1 MGPLAKRQCGFTLV
15 EVMVALVIVTGSM
28 VSLLSVVGNATDD
41 VIRTVRQRKLRY
53 LMQLQ
58 LGDIETRASME
69 SSEESDGLVYEE
81 GMRGD
86 FRDFAS
92 RDQPTEYDQY
102 EWRIPV
108 FRDEIVAGASGDDE
122 ELLEAGFVED
132 SQGRITGR
140 PVTRDAYRDAE
151 GGEEGEEIGPPPGQ
165 VKRVLIFSVRFV
177 GESVDDD
184 LEYAIMTY
192 LPYPGEEEQQQAGEG
207 AEGAGPGGLGGAAE
221 PTGPG
226 RGAGAGGS
234 SDIQG
239 GRR

>member
-1 MGPLAKRQCGFTLV
+1 MEPTVTRQHGFTLV

-69 SSEESDGLVYEE
+69 SSEESEGLVYEE

-92 RDQPTEYDQY
+92 RDQPNEYDQY

-108 FRDEIVAGASGDDE
+108 FRDEIVAGATGDDE

-140 PVTRDAYRDAE
+140 PVTRDAYREAE
-151 GGEEGEEIGPPPGQ
+151 GGEEEVGPPPGQ

-192 LPYPGEEEQQQAGEG
+192 LPYPGEEEQQQATEGGEG
-207 AEGAGPGGLGGAAE
+207 TGPGGLGAGTE
-221 PTGPG
+221 PTT
-226 RGAGAGGS
+226 RGQGSGGS
-234 SDIQG
+234 SDNPG

>member
-1 MGPLAKRQCGFTLV
+1 
-15 EVMVALVIVTGSM
+15 MVALVIVTGSM

-69 SSEESDGLVYEE
+69 SSEESEGLVYEE

-92 RDQPTEYDQY
+92 RDQPNEYDQY

-108 FRDEIVAGASGDDE
+108 FRDEIVAGATGDDE
-122 ELLEAGFVED
+122 DLLEAGFVED

-140 PVTRDAYRDAE
+140 PVTRDAYREVE
-151 GGEEGEEIGPPPGQ
+151 GGEEEVGPPPGQ

-192 LPYPGEEEQQQAGEG
+192 LPYPGEEEQQQAAEGGEG
-207 AEGAGPGGLGGAAE
+207 TGPGGLGGASE
-221 PTGPG
+221 PATGG
-226 RGAGAGGS
+226 RGSGSGGS
-234 SDIQG
+234 SDIPG

>member
-1 MGPLAKRQCGFTLV
+1 MGPTVTRQHGFTLV

-69 SSEESDGLVYEE
+69 SSEESEGLVYEE

-92 RDQPTEYDQY
+92 RDQPNEYDQY

-108 FRDEIVAGASGDDE
+108 FRDEIVAGATGDDE

-140 PVTRDAYRDAE
+140 PVTRDAYLEVE
-151 GGEEGEEIGPPPGQ
+151 GGEEEVGPPPGQ

-192 LPYPGEEEQQQAGEG
+192 LPYPGEEEQQQAVEGGEG
-207 AEGAGPGGLGGAAE
+207 TGPGGLGGASE
-221 PTGPG
+221 PATGG
-226 RGAGAGGS
+226 RGSGSGGS
-234 SDIQG
+234 SDIPG